1 MFRAGYVVFA
11 LPMTHHEI
19 LKFWFEDTTPAQ
31 RFKKDPD
38 FDAVIKKRF
47 EQTYWD
53 IVEGWTKTWRSAP
66 EGRLAE
72 IIVLDQFARNMF
84 RDDAQA
90 FAGDELALSL
100 AEEAIAVGDDL
111 KVSQEQR
118 VFLYMPYMHSESAEV
133 HIKALEIFRQYGN
146 AANLDYEI
154 KHKAIID
161 SFGRYPHRNK
171 ALGRTS
177 TPEEIKWLEAGGG
190 F

>member
-1 MFRAGYVVFA
+1 
-11 LPMTHHEI
+11 MTYLEI
-19 LKFWFEDTTPAQ
+19 LKFWFEETTPAQ
-31 RFKKDPD
+31 RFKKDPG
-38 FDAVIKKRF
+38 FDSMIKKRF

-53 IVEGWTKTWRSAP
+53 ILQGRTNNWSSIP

-111 KVSQEQR
+111 KFIQEQR
-118 VFLYMPYMHSESAEV
+118 VFFYMPYMHSESAEV
-133 HIKALEIFRQYGN
+133 HNKALEIFKQYGN
-146 AANLDYEI
+146 AANLDYEV

-161 SFGRYPHRNK
+161 AFGRYPHRNK

-177 TPEEIKWLEAGGG
+177 TPEETKWLEAGGG

>member
-1 MFRAGYVVFA
+1 
-11 LPMTHHEI
+11 MTHLEV
-19 LKFWFEDTTPAQ
+19 LKFWFEETTPKQ
-31 RFKKDPD
+31 HFTKDPD
-38 FDAVIKKRF
+38 FDALIKQRF

-53 IVEGWTKTWRSAP
+53 ILEGRTAHWRNSP

-90 FAGDELALSL
+90 FREDELAVSL
-100 AEEAIAVGDDL
+100 AEEAITIGDDM
-111 KVSQEQR
+111 KVGNEQR
-118 VFLYMPYMHSESAEV
+118 IFFYMPYMHSESAEV
-133 HIKALEIFRQYGN
+133 HNKALELFTHYGN
-146 AANLDYEI
+146 AANLEYEM

-161 SFGRYPHRNK
+161 TFGRYPHRNI

-177 TPEEIKWLEAGGG
+177 TPEETEWLEAGGG

>member
-1 MFRAGYVVFA
+1 
-11 LPMTHHEI
+11 MTHLHI
-19 LKFWFEDTTPAQ
+19 LKFWFEETTPAQ

-38 FDAVIKKRF
+38 FDAFIKKRF
-47 EQTYWD
+47 EQTYWN
-53 IVEGWTKTWRSAP
+53 ILESKTATWRSAP

-100 AEEAIAVGDDL
+100 AEEAIAIGDDL
-111 KVSQEQR
+111 KIPQEQR
-118 VFLYMPYMHSESAEV
+118 VFFYMPYMHSESTEV
-133 HIKALEIFRQYGN
+133 HTKALDIFKQYGN

-161 SFGRYPHRNK
+161 TFGRYPHRNK